1 MDRDKIIEILASV
14 RDGKLSVEEALE
26 SIGLTVEGDRTA
38 GKIRLKIYNLEKG
51 EEVVNISIPV
61 RWVKWLITAIPHKE
75 GLLFDKSTVSM
86 DDLISKL
93 SDMKEGET
101 IDIEVPEKKIKI
113 VFSLDQSL

>member
-26 SIGLTVEGDRTA
+26 SIGLTVEGDRKA

-61 RWVKWLITAIPHKE
+61 RWVKWLVTAIPHKE
-75 GLLFDKSTVSM
+75 GMILEGASVSI

-93 SDMKEGET
+93 SDMKDGET

-113 VFSLDQSL
+113 VFSVD